1 MSTVLFACFRLI
13 RLLCACVLLLLFP
26 LFRPVCPLL
35 PSSQSYDEYGTLD
48 EYGSY
53 PASSFE
59 EDAASI
65 LNDTT
70 SSRPRILLMG
80 SRRSGKS
87 SIQKVV
93 FHKMSPHETLF
104 LESTNDIRVRD
115 VQTSA
120 LLHFHLLDFPGG
132 YEFSGRM
139 ASGTGVTA
147 DKIFHKRLQG
157 TLVFVIDAQDDENQF
172 SESID
177 YFLSLARTAY
187 TTNPHLHYAILIHK
201 VDGDSYVSEEHK
213 SDCHVEIKKTVTE
226 ELSEAALPIHPQFYM
241 TSIYDHSIFEA
252 MSKIVQQLIP
262 QLSVLETLLD
272 GLIVSCAMDKAF
284 LFDIVSKI
292 YIATDSNP
300 VDMQTYELCSDMI
313 DVVIDVSCI
322 YGIERTASG
331 VQRIE
336 SAAGGAAGGGLGY
349 DEGSGSEI
357 HLSNEYTLYLR
368 QVNRYL
374 ALVCLMREDN
384 WKRGGLIEYNFGQMK
399 EAIAR
404 VLEVREGSGVASAST
419 NGGGKGPVG
428 GKLLRRA
435 VSDGAV

>member
-1 MSTVLFACFRLI
+1 MLYAMLQIRRTGLLPHPRKLQGSNVSRPRSPPFLSLCLSLSLLLVSAWATAIAAVAAPSCRCGVLRRC
-13 RLLCACVLLLLFP
+13 RLLATNPHSIELFCTMAGMVSMHRTPSPTNRISHALHDITLTSSLVAVCV
-26 LFRPVCPLL
+26 CWK
-35 PSSQSYDEYGTLD
+35 SYDEYGTVD

-65 LNDTT
+65 LNDAT
-70 SSRPRILLMG
+70 STRPRILLMG

-132 YEFSGRM
+132 YEFNGRA
-139 ASGTGVTA
+139 ASSSGVTA
-147 DKIFHKRLQG
+147 EKIFKRQG

-213 SDCHVEIKKTVTE
+213 SDCHTEIKKTVTE

-331 VQRIE
+331 VQRME
-336 SAAGGAAGGGLGY
+336 SGAQAGGQRRAG
-349 DEGSGSEI
+349 
-357 HLSNEYTLYLR
+357 
-368 QVNRYL
+368 
-374 ALVCLMREDN
+374 
-384 WKRGGLIEYNFGQMK
+384 
-399 EAIAR
+399 
-404 VLEVREGSGVASAST
+404 
-419 NGGGKGPVG
+419 
-428 GKLLRRA
+428 LRR
-435 VSDGAV
+435 GQWQ

>member
-1 MSTVLFACFRLI
+1 MIICLFALS
-13 RLLCACVLLLLFP
+13 AC
-26 LFRPVCPLL
+26 
-35 PSSQSYDEYGTLD
+35 QSYDEYGTLD

-65 LNDTT
+65 LNDSA

-115 VQTSA
+115 VATSA

-132 YEFSGRM
+132 YEFSGRA
-139 ASGTGVTA
+139 ASSSGVTA
-147 DKIFHKRLQG
+147 EKIFRRQG
-157 TLVFVIDAQDDENQF
+157 TLVFVVDAQDDEAAF

-177 YFLSLARTAY
+177 YFLALARTAY
-187 TTNPHLHYAILIHK
+187 SINPQLHYAVLIHK
-201 VDGDSYVSEEHK
+201 VDGDGYASEEHK
-213 SDCHVEIKKTVTE
+213 VDCHTEIKKTVTE
-226 ELSEAALPIHPQFYM
+226 ELSEAQLPIHPSFYM

-252 MSKIVQQLIP
+252 VSKVVQQLIP

-272 GLIVSCAMDKAF
+272 GLLVSCAMDKAF

-322 YGIERTASG
+322 YGLERTQQQQ
-331 VQRIE
+331 QRLD
-336 SAAGGAAGGGLGY
+336 SSVGGGASGGLGY

-384 WKRGGLIEYNFGQMK
+384 WKRGGLIEYNFAQMK
-399 EAIAR
+399 DAIAR
-404 VLEVREGSGVASAST
+404 VLEVREGGGPANGST

-435 VSDGAV
+435 LSDGAV